1 MFDRQTH
8 RGFSITVTARD
19 DVRGGSNVTLLVERI
34 FSHRDDVRTGA
45 PIAKPEHYH
54 SLHPATAAAGEAMQ
68 RARRLIDEALGE
80 RDPLEGE

>member
-1 MFDRQTH
+1 MFDRQMH
-8 RGFSITVTARD
+8 RSFSITVTTRA
-19 DVRGGSNVTLLVERI
+19 DVRGGSNVTLLVERM
-34 FSHRDDVRTGA
+34 FSRRDDVRTGA

-54 SLHPATAAAGEAMQ
+54 SLHPPTAAAGEAMQ